1 MKRKAYPTDLTDPEW
16 TILGPLIPT
25 AKLGGRPRELEMR
38 EVVNGILYVLRTGC
52 AWRMLP
58 HDLPNWATVYGYF
71 NRWSKDGTWESINAS
86 LRGDLRVVEGRE
98 REASAGIIDS
108 QSVKTAEK
116 GGHAAMMQA
125 RE

>member
-1 MKRKAYPTDLTDPEW
+1 MKRKAYPTDLNDTEW
-16 TILGPLIPT
+16 SILGSLIPSG
-25 AKLGGRPRELEMR
+25 KLGGRPRDVDMR
-38 EVVNGILYVLRTGC
+38 EVVNGILYVVRTGC

-71 NRWSKDGTWESINAS
+71 NRWSKDGTWERINAG
-86 LRGDLRVVEGRE
+86 LRGNLRVAEGHE

-116 GGHAAMMQA
+116 GGHAAMMRA
-125 RE
+125 SE